1 MLLADLFDELVPAL
15 YLHTKNIRGNIRIQ
29 RMCFVMSHA
38 LLFQPVRLVVVVQN
52 IISSFV
58 MIVIVFGFDV
68 YAAGQTSFLN
78 MVYLASIV
86 RHAESVIEQINV
98 HGEVRSLYVEAVVQ
112 SSCAKGTDV
121 ANAVHDDIY
130 ELVEYVYEESDD
142 YGLGGVPIR
151 PRILRADEVEY
162 KEHDVVFSEIQEVV
176 IQGIRDAKYTIWAAV
191 AWLSNQAIIDEL
203 MAKKRQGVHVRMII
217 SEEDTNR
224 PYYRQLSE
232 NFDLKLIPHHGWNDW
247 NRMHD
252 KFCIID
258 FEYVMHGSYNWTKT
272 ANFNDETLATALDR
286 DFVKKF
292 ADEFIRL
299 YGEGY
304 PVQQ

>member
-1 MLLADLFDELVPAL
+1 MNETMFLATMIDVLKYDSKFKNKKDILLPILRRCYVNSLPQYEFVRYGRSGQRYENVEIRVPVPMLD
-15 YLHTKNIRGNIRIQ
+15 T
-29 RMCFVMSHA
+29 
-38 LLFQPVRLVVVVQN
+38 
-52 IISSFV
+52 
-58 MIVIVFGFDV
+58 
-68 YAAGQTSFLN
+68 
-78 MVYLASIV
+78 
-86 RHAESVIEQINV
+86 
-98 HGEVRSLYVEAVVQ
+98 
-112 SSCAKGTDV
+112 

-130 ELVEYVYEESDD
+130 DLVNYVYEETDD

-151 PRILRADEVEY
+151 PKILRAEDVEY

-203 MAKKRQGVHVRMII
+203 IAKKRQGVHVRLII

-232 NFDLKLIPHHGWNDW
+232 NFDLMLIPHHGWHEW

-299 YGEGY
+299 YGEGH
-304 PVQQ
+304 PVQ

>member
-1 MLLADLFDELVPAL
+1 M
-15 YLHTKNIRGNIRIQ
+15 
-29 RMCFVMSHA
+29 
-38 LLFQPVRLVVVVQN
+38 
-52 IISSFV
+52 
-58 MIVIVFGFDV
+58 
-68 YAAGQTSFLN
+68 
-78 MVYLASIV
+78 
-86 RHAESVIEQINV
+86 
-98 HGEVRSLYVEAVVQ
+98 
-112 SSCAKGTDV
+112 
-121 ANAVHDDIY
+121 
-130 ELVEYVYEESDD
+130 YEESDD

-151 PRILRADEVEY
+151 PEILRADEVEY

-203 MAKKRQGVHVRMII
+203 MAKKRHGVHVRMII

-232 NFDLKLIPHHGWNDW
+232 NFDLRLIPHHGWNDW

-299 YGEGY
+299 YGEGH